1 MFDDELLNRIFE
13 ERYEDIEENI
23 QREYHYKI
31 KQIKVNSEE
40 ERNNI
45 KMNIIS
51 ELYYTNPYFARVL
64 GNYFLIFHLFF

>member
-1 MFDDELLNRIFE
+1 MFDDEMLNRIFK

-51 ELYYTNPYFARVL
+51 ELYYKQGFKDGVRFIIKSL
-64 GNYFLIFHLFF
+64 KK

>member
-1 MFDDELLNRIFE
+1 MFDDEMLNRFFE

-31 KQIKVNSEE
+31 KQINANSED

-51 ELYYTNPYFARVL
+51 ELYYKQGFKDGVKFIIKSLKNK
-64 GNYFLIFHLFF
+64 

>member
-1 MFDDELLNRIFE
+1 MFDDEMLNRIFE

-31 KQIKVNSEE
+31 KQINVNSEE

-51 ELYYTNPYFARVL
+51 ELYYKQGFKDGVRFIIKSL
-64 GNYFLIFHLFF
+64 KK

>member
-1 MFDDELLNRIFE
+1 MFDDEMLNRIFE

-45 KMNIIS
+45 KMN
-51 ELYYTNPYFARVL
+51 NK
-64 GNYFLIFHLFF
+64 